1 MNAATLSAFLRR
13 AIGFAASLLL
23 LAGSAAAQDGNVAIN
38 TTGAAAQPT
47 ALLDVSS
54 VTQGIFLPRMGNLP
68 APAALPNGLTVY
80 KTGAARGFYVVD
92 NGQWVSLNYGN
103 NFWDIFGNYLTN
115 PTYTNPDFIG
125 TTDSRPMYF
134 RTNNLHRMRLDAG
147 TGFLGVGYPVATPAA
162 ERLDING
169 AMRIYFEY
177 WLESPSINASKGD
190 DPGTIR
196 YQPYGTTAGSGQ
208 YQYGN
213 HETEATAPS
222 STAVNNAVLGIPY
235 SYPLQ
240 YAGHWGNVDGT
251 PLVQGATAPPPL
263 VQPSLG
269 GWRSFENPY
278 IEEFDKTWTHF
289 KDAEC
294 GPGEV
299 ILPSEVPWVRT
310 DNPLVPAAEAP
321 FVSPFPAYAGVPVAM
336 SFRRQYLF
344 RAEELNMEE
353 GQASGTSPSPTGGLC
368 AGEPINE
375 IGFYVNAVDIVS
387 TADPNN
393 FTVTV
398 RHAPPGLNDL
408 IGFDNSSNYGLLSC
422 SVSEPSQWPTGPVGW
437 KWMTVTLSPPFVWD
451 GSSNVLIEVAGRSG
465 FPPWTDN
472 AATLFNMVQCT
483 NPGFN
488 ATFGANTTLTAY
500 GQLPVPNPVASC
512 DNLLNPATRMPDNFP
527 SPSFSSSASHWRPV
541 VQFTGTVSSV
551 VTPAPVI
558 AGSNGMYL
566 THPSLVLEDPSTA
579 VNGIPWGR
587 WRPGIPA
594 GNNSWSFPGTGTISA
609 QFGVYDNSVALN
621 DHVFDRAFDGRVAPT
636 DAAQFG
642 NRRTLDI
649 TEMASFT
656 KEHRHLPTMKGR
668 KAWNEENGF
677 SLGDLGNQLWATTE
691 TQALYIADLHDQLNV
706 IEMLSSNRPL
716 TANEF
721 FTARQG
727 LASMASYTDAEKA
740 RLIADLRQRTTLPA
754 PSP

>member
-23 LAGSAAAQDGNVAIN
+23 LAGSATAQDGNVAIN
-38 TTGAAAQPT
+38 ATGAAAQPT

-68 APAALPNGLTVY
+68 APAALPDGLTVY
-80 KTGAARGFYVVD
+80 KTGAAPGFYVVD
-92 NGQWVSLNYGN
+92 NGQWVSLNPGN
-103 NFWDIFGNYLTN
+103 NFWDIFGNYLTD
-115 PTYTNPDFIG
+115 PTYTNPDYIG
-125 TTDSRPMYF
+125 TTGADMNF
-134 RTNNLHRMRLDAG
+134 RTFSMPRMHLEGG
-147 TGFLGVGYPVATPAA
+147 TGFLGVGYPAAPTPA

-177 WLESPSINASKGD
+177 WLQSPSINASKGD

-251 PLVQGATAPPPL
+251 PLVQGKTTPPPL

-278 IEEFDKTWTHF
+278 IEEFDKNWTHF

-294 GPGEV
+294 GPGDAQ
-299 ILPSEVPWVRT
+299 LPEDVPIVWC
-310 DNPLVPAAEAP
+310 NSAFVPAGEQR
-321 FVSPFPAYAGVPVAM
+321 FVSPFPTTPVPSLVA
-336 SFRRQYLF
+336 RRQYLF
-344 RAEELNMEE
+344 RAGELNMEE
-353 GQASGTSPSPTGGLC
+353 AQAGGNAIAEEGLC
-368 AGEPINE
+368 AGEPITS
-375 IGFYVNAVDIVS
+375 IAFYVDSRLLRGVATPNAS
-387 TADPNN
+387 NL
-393 FTVTV
+393 TVTV
-398 RHAPPGLNDL
+398 RHAPPGLNSL
-408 IGFDNSSNYGLLSC
+408 IGFDNAPNFGVMSC
-422 SVSEPSQWPTGPVGW
+422 SGTFATWPTVPVSTLNW
-437 KWMTVTLSPPFVWD
+437 QTVALSPPFVWD
-451 GSSNVLIEVAGRSG
+451 GVSNVLIEVAFKSAFGG
-465 FPPWTDN
+465 GTG
-472 AATLFNMVQCT
+472 M
-483 NPGFN
+483 GFN
-488 ATFGANTTLTAY
+488 PVWCTDAGFDATFGADVGPAIGFNPV
-500 GQLPVPNPVASC
+500 PVPNPPASC
-512 DNLLNPATRMPDNFP
+512 DANTNPAVRMPDSDLNTTYI
-527 SPSFSSSASHWRPV
+527 STSSHWRPV
-541 VQFTGTVSSV
+541 VRFSGTVAKV
-551 VTPAPVI
+551 ATPAPVL
-558 AGSNGMYL
+558 AGSNGIYL

-594 GNNSWSFPGTGTISA
+594 GNNSWSFQGMGTISA

-668 KAWNEENGF
+668 KAWNVENGF

-727 LASMASYTDAEKA
+727 LASMATYTDAEKA
-740 RLIADLRQRTTLPA
+740 RLIADLRQRTTFPA